1 MTSEHHKM
9 LFQCCC
15 FCLFSLHCAIVI
27 LSRLER
33 LQRIFT
39 KVQMESGLCD
49 EHLSHLD
56 GLLQKVCVFYNLV
69 GGEKKKQ

>member
-9 LFQCCC
+9 L
-15 FCLFSLHCAIVI
+15 LHCFVFFVVFLYYTIVI

-33 LQRIFT
+33 LQRIFS

-69 GGEKKKQ
+69 GGKKQ